1 MNSAISSTVEVP
13 LSPEQAFELFTEGF
27 GGWWPREFSWSQD
40 ALEEIGMETAKGGFL
55 YEIGPH
61 GFRVD
66 WGRVLEWEPPHRLV
80 FSWQISPARVP
91 EPDPAKASEVQVRF
105 EPTGDGA
112 RVELAHSGFERHG
125 DGAAEYAEM
134 MGAQGWPHA
143 LQRFAATAGV

>member
-13 LSPEQAFELFTEGF
+13 LSPEQAFELFTEGL
-27 GGWWPREFSWSQD
+27 GSWWPHEFSWSQD
-40 ALEEIGMETAKGGFL
+40 ALEEIGMETAPGGLL

-61 GFRVD
+61 GFRID
-66 WGRVLEWEPPHRLV
+66 WGRVLEWDPPNRVV

-91 EPDPAKASEVQVRF
+91 EPDPTKASEVEIRF
-105 EPTGDGA
+105 EPSGDGS
-112 RVELAHSGFERHG
+112 RVELTHRGFERHG

-143 LQRFAATAGV
+143 LQRFAAAAAA